1 MLMIGVGILLFLVL
15 LGLVAL
21 RGRYPRSPE
30 VVDSSRRQIRAQEL
44 ATLQA
49 LLQEAHDVV
58 IEYSDVVS

>member
-1 MLMIGVGILLFLVL
+1 MLMIALGILPCLVL

-21 RGRYPRSPE
+21 RGGYPRSLE

-49 LLQEAHDVV
+49 LLQEADDVV